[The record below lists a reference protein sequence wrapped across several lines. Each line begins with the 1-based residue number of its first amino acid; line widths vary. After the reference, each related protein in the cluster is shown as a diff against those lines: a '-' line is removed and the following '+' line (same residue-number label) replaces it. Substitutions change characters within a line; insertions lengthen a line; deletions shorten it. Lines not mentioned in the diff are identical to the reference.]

1 MNTVELPQGLKP
13 AYTLNETAALLG
25 VSRATINRLIRA
37 GRLRVARIGW
47 RTVRVT
53 DEAVRDFLRANEET
67 GGVASSGGTRKRFS
81 PLREASGERKQIR
94 KASAERRD

>member
-1 MNTVELPQGLKP
+1 MSTESSLPGIKP

-37 GRLRVARIGW
+37 GKLRVARIGH

-53 DEAVRDFLRANEET
+53 DEAIRDFLHSTEET
-67 GGVASSGGTRKRFS
+67 GGVPRSGGTRKRFA
-81 PLREASGERKQIR
+81 PLTEAPGEAKQIR
-94 KASAERRD
+94 KAPAGRRN